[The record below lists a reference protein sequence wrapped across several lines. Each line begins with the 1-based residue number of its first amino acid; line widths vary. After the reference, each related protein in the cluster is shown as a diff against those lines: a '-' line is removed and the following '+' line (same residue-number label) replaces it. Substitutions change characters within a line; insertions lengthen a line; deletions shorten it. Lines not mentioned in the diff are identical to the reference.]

1 MSSPE
6 NQEFHVDLS
15 FSAIDTHRRYLIA
28 SIVAACGIVFIVL
41 TMTTNLAAHLLP
53 MNDQY
58 LQVLIPV
65 AADGKEPLGLKSLE
79 HDIKDN
85 SATVR
90 GTVENRTDY
99 AISGVVAV
107 IEFQDTTTRFPQTVD
122 AAVDPVDLGAKQTGS
137 FTASV
142 TLPQKVAGYLIKF
155 KLAPDGPFLP
165 HKDDRP
171 TLGIT
176 PQ

>member
-1 MSSPE
+1 MSSPD

-15 FSAIDTHRRYLIA
+15 FSAVDTHKRFLIA
-28 SIVAACGIVFIVL
+28 SITAVCATVFIVL
-41 TMTTNLAAHLLP
+41 TMTTSLASHLLP
-53 MNDQY
+53 MNDEY

-65 AADGKEPLGLKSLE
+65 AGDGKEPLGLKSLD

-85 SATVR
+85 TAAVR

-99 AISGVVAV
+99 AISGVLAV
-107 IEFQDTTTRFPQTVD
+107 IEFQDTTTRFPQTVE
-122 AAVDPVDLGAKQTGS
+122 AAIDPVELAPKQTGS
-137 FTASV
+137 FTASA
-142 TLPQKVAGYLIKF
+142 TLPQKIAGYLIKF
-155 KLAPDGPFLP
+155 KLANDGPFLP

>member
-1 MSSPE
+1 MSSPDD
-6 NQEFHVDLS
+6 QEFHVDLS
-15 FSAIDTHRRYLIA
+15 FSAVDTHKRFLIA
-28 SIVAACGIVFIVL
+28 SITAVCAVVFIVL
-41 TMTTNLAAHLLP
+41 TMTTNLASHLLP
-53 MNDQY
+53 MSDEY

-65 AADGKEPLGLKSLE
+65 AADGKEPLGLKSLD

-85 SATVR
+85 TATVR

-99 AISGVVAV
+99 PISGVVAV
-107 IEFQDTTTRFPQTVD
+107 IEFQDTTTRFPMTVE
-122 AAVDPVDLGAKQTGS
+122 AAVDPVELGPKQTGS
-137 FTASV
+137 FTANA
-142 TLPQKVAGYLIKF
+142 TLQQKIAGYLIKF
-155 KLAPDGPFLP
+155 KLANDGPFVP

>member
-6 NQEFHVDLS
+6 NQDFHVDLS
-15 FSAIDTHRRYLIA
+15 FSAADTHKTYLIA
-28 SIVAACGIVFIVL
+28 SIVAASAIVFIIL
-41 TMTTNLAAHLLP
+41 TMTTSLATHLLP
-53 MNDQY
+53 MNDEY

-65 AADGKEPLGLKSLE
+65 AADGMEPLGLKSLE
-79 HDIKDN
+79 HDIQGN
-85 SATVR
+85 SGSVR

-107 IEFQDTTTRFPQTVD
+107 IEFQDTTTRFPQTIE
-122 AAVDPVDLGAKQTGS
+122 AAVDPVDLGPKQVGS
-137 FTASV
+137 FTASA
-142 TLPQKVAGYLIKF
+142 TLEQKVAGYLLKF

-176 PQ
+176 PK